1 MTSWRTNAST
11 SRSRGQMWKGE
22 AEVRICD
29 AHDANEAGGEGPPLH
44 QQHPFQPLQ
53 QSPIQLTEQQKQAQ
67 HFLVPKGLVASCL
80 SFLCSYQPWWEKKTG
95 RSKSEADRYSFR
107 VVREGWAGHREVT
120 PKYSRM
126 AFFSYALLLYM
137 FTCISNKEV
146 SVMHIILIVLG
157 KHELANFKHW

>member
-53 QSPIQLTEQQKQAQ
+53 QSPIQ
-67 HFLVPKGLVASCL
+67 
-80 SFLCSYQPWWEKKTG
+80 QPWWEKKTG

-107 VVREGWAGHREVT
+107 VVHEGWAGHREVT
-120 PKYSRM
+120 PNTVECHSFPM
-126 AFFSYALLLYM
+126 LCFFLLSLWVHNHCSILSSSQGEQINVTPAAGVLSPSSPRYLTYM
-137 FTCISNKEV
+137 SN
-146 SVMHIILIVLG
+146 I
-157 KHELANFKHW
+157 